1 MTDYGHD
8 LKFGTFLTPA
18 SSRADEVVRLA
29 RLCDTLG
36 YDLITFQDHP
46 YQPALLDAP
55 TLLGYVAAQTRHAHL
70 GANVTNLPLRQPV
83 VIARSATT
91 LDLLSG
97 GRFELGIGA
106 GAFWDA
112 IEAVGGRRLSPGQS
126 VDALEEAISIIRA
139 IWAVGKPGGVRVEGD
154 YYRVVGAKRGPA
166 TPHPISISI
175 GAYKPRMLHLTG
187 RVADGWLP
195 SLGRLASPHDL
206 GAMNQHIDEGAEDAG
221 RSPRDI
227 RRWLNIGVVDGP
239 SSRWAE
245 QIADLALEYGISGF
259 IVASDD
265 AGTLERF
272 AHEVAPSVRAAVAA
286 GRIRPAY

>member
-18 SSRADEVVRLA
+18 SSRVDDVVRLA

-36 YDLITFQDHP
+36 YDLISFQDHP

-55 TLLGYVAAQTRHAHL
+55 TLLAYVAALTWHAHL
-70 GANVTNLPLRQPV
+70 SANVTNLPLRQPV

-126 VDALEEAISIIRA
+126 VDALEEAVRIIRA
-139 IWAVGKPGGVRVEGD
+139 VWAVAEPAGVRLQGD
-154 YYRVVGAKRGPA
+154 YYSVVGAKRGP
-166 TPHPISISI
+166 TPPHPISISI
-175 GAYKPRMLHLTG
+175 GAYKPRMLRLTG

-195 SLGRLASPHDL
+195 SLGRLASPNDL
-206 GAMNQHIDEGAEDAG
+206 GAMNEHVDEGAEEAG

-227 RRWLNIGVVDGP
+227 RRWLNIGVVDGQ
-239 SSRWAE
+239 SEQWAE
-245 QIADLALEYGISGF
+245 QLAGLTLEHGMSGF

-272 AHEVAPSVRAAVAA
+272 AHEVAPVVRAAVAA
-286 GRIRPAY
+286 AR

>member
-18 SSRADEVVRLA
+18 SSRAHDVVRLA

-55 TLLGYVAAQTRHAHL
+55 TLLAYVAAQTQHAHL
-70 GANVTNLPLRQPV
+70 SANVTNLPLRQPV
-83 VIARSATT
+83 VIARSAAT

-126 VDALEEAISIIRA
+126 VDALEEAIGIIRA
-139 IWAVGKPGGVRVEGD
+139 VWAVDEPGGVRIQGD
-154 YYRVVGAKRGPA
+154 YYRAVGAKRGPLP
-166 TPHPISISI
+166 PHPIGISI
-175 GAYKPRMLHLTG
+175 GAYRPRMLRLTG

-195 SLGRLASPHDL
+195 SLGRLASPDDL
-206 GAMNQHIDEGAEDAG
+206 GAMNGHIDEGAEQAG
-221 RSPRDI
+221 RAPGDI

-239 SSRWAE
+239 SERWSE
-245 QIADLALEYGISGF
+245 QLAGLALGYGMSGF

-272 AHEVAPSVRAAVAA
+272 AREVAPAVRAAVAA
-286 GRIRPAY
+286 AR